1 MKYEI
6 ECDCVEE
13 RTPRVIPV
21 LKETLKDNHEIY
33 VLLCDRCFEDHKEV
47 MRCEFS
53 EEEFENER
61 IREFYNLENISDG
74 VKSDKDLELNK
85 LIENHIRLS
94 DWKVYAP
101 KGHAY
106 AGFGKEALFN
116 KIKSY
121 VVTYYKKY
129 KEFPFGI
136 HRINNISI
144 TFKKH
149 FTDF

>member
-53 EEEFENER
+53 EEQFENKR

-74 VKSDKDLELNK
+74 VKSDKDLELN
-85 LIENHIRLS
+85 ENKADDS
-94 DWKVYAP
+94 NETETKQNQEEEKKVSNEEKVDDNLKSEEP
-101 KGHAY
+101 K
-106 AGFGKEALFN
+106 K
-116 KIKSY
+116 
-121 VVTYYKKY
+121 T
-129 KEFPFGI
+129 
-136 HRINNISI
+136 
-144 TFKKH
+144 
-149 FTDF
+149 